1 MTHHASEVTAIDNIQ
16 LEMQKPAARPIK
28 PERGAVIIKLI
39 ERSTLSEVIDKRV
52 SLCYSPQRAR
62 DRRKKISII

>member
-39 ERSTLSEVIDKRV
+39 KGSTLSEVIDKRV
-52 SLCYSPQRAR
+52 SLSCSSQSRF
-62 DRRKKISII
+62 DRRK